1 MAGGSFP
8 GSMPMEEEKMKKIAF
23 IGAGSFGFTR
33 GLVKDIL
40 SFPAFRDCTIALM
53 DINPDRLAYIRRGVE
68 KIISAGNYPAKVIA
82 TMDRAEA
89 LKDADG
95 VLCTILSGGVQVWRH
110 DVEIPKKY
118 GVDINVGDTRGPAGI
133 FRALRTIPEMI
144 AIVKDIEKYCP
155 NAIFLNYTNP
165 MAMLCRAMQGVSDVA
180 ISGLCHSVQGTAEML
195 ARWIGAPMS
204 EITYRCAGINHQ
216 AFYLDYKWNGKDAY
230 PLIREAMK
238 RPEVYNE
245 ELVRNEMFLHLDYYV
260 TESSG
265 HNSEYNAWFRKR
277 PDLIEK
283 YCTHGTGWNPGVYA
297 YILDE
302 YLKREDNWREEY
314 DKWLAE
320 ETIDLTR
327 GHEYAASIFNACFG
341 DGTLFEFN
349 GNVRNFGL
357 IDNLPEGCC
366 VEVPVL
372 ASPRGLDPIHVGSL
386 PAQLAVLVNTSA
398 RCEELA
404 VEGALEGDPRKIFHA
419 IAFDPLT
426 SSVLSLAEIQKMVDE
441 MFRANQTWL
450 PQFKHMS

>member
-1 MAGGSFP
+1 
-8 GSMPMEEEKMKKIAF
+8 MKKITF

-33 GLVKDIL
+33 CLVRDIL
-40 SFPAFRDCTIALM
+40 SFPALADATIALM
-53 DINPDRLAYIRRGVE
+53 DIDPERLASIKKAVDRIVE
-68 KIISAGNYPAKVIA
+68 AGKYPAKVIA

-95 VLCTILSGGVQVWRH
+95 VVCTILAGGVNVWRY

-133 FRALRTIPEMI
+133 FRALRTIPVMLDI
-144 AIVKDIEKYCP
+144 CRDIERYCP

-165 MAMLCRAMQGVSDVA
+165 MAMLCRAMQGQSKVTVT
-180 ISGLCHSVQGTAEML
+180 GLCHSVQGTADML
-195 ARWIGAPMS
+195 AKWIGAPM
-204 EITYRCAGINHQ
+204 EEVTYLSAGINHQ
-216 AFYLDYKWNGKDAY
+216 AFYLEYKWNGKDAY
-230 PLIREAMK
+230 PLIRKAITE
-238 RPEVYNE
+238 RPEIYNE
-245 ELVRNEMFLHLDYYV
+245 EQVRNEMFLHLDYYV

-283 YCTHGTGWNPGVYA
+283 YCTRGTGWNPGGYA
-297 YILDE
+297 YILNE
-302 YLKREDNWREEY
+302 YLKREDTWKKEIDE
-314 DKWLAE
+314 WLAKDTVE
-320 ETIDLTR
+320 LER
-327 GHEYAASIFNACFG
+327 GHEYAAYIFNATIG

-372 ASPRGLDPIHVGSL
+372 ASRRGLDPMHVGPL
-386 PAQLAVLVNTSA
+386 PEHLAILVNTSA

-404 VEGALEGDPRKIFHA
+404 VEAAITGDPRKVFHA
-419 IAFDPLT
+419 ICFDPLT
-426 SSVLSLAEIQKMVDE
+426 SSVLSLDEIKKMVDE
-441 MFRANQTWL
+441 MFEVNKQWL
-450 PQFKHMS
+450 PQFKHFK